1 MHHVVYLHVETGH
14 WDLLKRSS
22 ACMHDVVLKAHF
34 KPWAGICSQTCV
46 SLLQMSIGLTGHF
59 PTWQVQQVSKL
70 PHQKKKKKKINLVQL
85 LNITR
90 NGWCALADCLATS
103 CDPPSI
109 PAKIWGLPASGHS
122 ATKTAEDKTL
132 SNPYH
137 GWWDTWN
144 FVGNNLGCWVPF
156 AGANTKNSVLKANRR
171 TQPQL
176 LPGGQEVQRTPDWPV
191 ARQRGV
197 FNRVPVTGISDI
209 PIKMPFPCKSY
220 TGRLAPLLSQSRNA
234 AIMPTT
240 GGCLPAR
247 QPQCSPMSWTL
258 LLGAALTSKPV
269 PNRQRS
275 ASGFENQEIK
285 DAM

>member
-1 MHHVVYLHVETGH
+1 MLPNLCVLATNERWTNRTFSYIASSTGF
-14 WDLLKRSS
+14 
-22 ACMHDVVLKAHF
+22 KAST
-34 KPWAGICSQTCV
+34 P
-46 SLLQMSIGLTGHF
+46 
-59 PTWQVQQVSKL
+59 
-70 PHQKKKKKKINLVQL
+70 KKKKKINLVQL

-90 NGWCALADCLATS
+90 NGWCTLADCLATS

-137 GWWDTWN
+137 GQWDTWN
-144 FVGNNLGCWVPF
+144 FVGNKLGWWVPF
-156 AGANTKNSVLKANRR
+156 AGATTKNSVLKANRR

-197 FNRVPVTGISDI
+197 FNRVPVRGISDI

-240 GGCLPAR
+240 GGCLPAQ
-247 QPQCSPMSWTL
+247 QPRCSLMSQTL
-258 LLGAALTSKPV
+258 LLGAALTSKPA
-269 PNRQRS
+269 PDRQRS
-275 ASGFENQEIK
+275 ASGFENLEIE